1 MLIAW
6 GGCQNLPEDKSPE
19 TGATDADHS
28 GLVLRISEQ
37 SRLHVAEC
45 QVHKVITHRDLL
57 QWEASIPGLDI
68 KRTFSVGNRKIAI
81 PIDVELRVYIDFSN
95 FGEEQVETS
104 GDSIHILLPNPQ
116 IVVSSSQIDHKGIR
130 QYADFI
136 RNEYS
141 DEEMNRLARHGVQ
154 SVLRDAAGTDLLRT
168 AQANA
173 KAILV
178 PLITRLGYR
187 EENIRITFRE
197 LPENLLPEQLYD
209 NERSVI
215 KLTTK

>member
-6 GGCQNLPEDKSPE
+6 GGCQNPPEDKSPGTE
-19 TGATDADHS
+19 AAEADHS

-37 SRLHVAEC
+37 SKLHVAEC

-95 FGEEQVETS
+95 FGEEQVEAS

-173 KAILV
+173 RAILV

-187 EENIRITFRE
+187 EECIRITFRE
-197 LPENLLPEQLYD
+197 QPENLLPEQLSD

>member
-6 GGCQNLPEDKSPE
+6 GGCQNRPEDKSPK

-95 FGEEQVETS
+95 FGEGHVETS